1 MPVPQGQLF
10 HAAGEDLT
18 PASPLRGPAHRKLE
32 VCLRH
37 WHRHVSR
44 TKEYTL
50 SLKAIPTQGNKPS
63 AGAWAPYLL
72 VRKYSRPKVHS
83 HMAKWGR
90 KDCNHH
96 TAFPNIFCLFPPSPI
111 SGLGAV
117 TKKYRDG
124 FNSYPAFQ
132 SSYSSQIS
140 FFWRNIIPS
149 VPFLPLPCS

>member
-44 TKEYTL
+44 TKEYNL
-50 SLKAIPTQGNKPS
+50 SLKAIPTQGSKPS
-63 AGAWAPYLL
+63 AGAWAPYLF

-96 TAFPNIFCLFPPSPI
+96 TVFPNIFCLFPPSPI

-124 FNSYPAFQ
+124 FNSYPALQ
-132 SSYSSQIS
+132 SSYNSQIS